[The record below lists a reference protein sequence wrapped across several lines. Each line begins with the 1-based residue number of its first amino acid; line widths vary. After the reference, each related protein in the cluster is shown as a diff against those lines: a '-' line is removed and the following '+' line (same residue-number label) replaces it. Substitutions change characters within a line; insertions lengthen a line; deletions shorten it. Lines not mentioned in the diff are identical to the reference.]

1 MRNVSV
7 NSNRVQA
14 MKLVE
19 DGLVNAYTMLV
30 SCLICMSEVEVGDML
45 HCEGYLD
52 NDDDDN
58 DDDDDDDD

>member
-19 DGLVNAYTMLV
+19 DGLVNAYAMLV
-30 SCLICMSEVEVGDML
+30 SCLICMSESEVGDML

-52 NDDDDN
+52 DDN
-58 DDDDDDDD
+58 DDDDDDDDDD